1 MALFDSKT
9 KHLNFP
15 DYPASRPGPLTYAT
29 IVALLVLYMGVA
41 HGDQI
46 KALFGF

>member
-15 DYPASRPGPLTYAT
+15 DYPASRPGVKTWIMVGIIICFY
-29 IVALLVLYMGVA
+29 IGIA
-41 HGDQI
+41 HGNEI
-46 KALFGF
+46 RAMFGF